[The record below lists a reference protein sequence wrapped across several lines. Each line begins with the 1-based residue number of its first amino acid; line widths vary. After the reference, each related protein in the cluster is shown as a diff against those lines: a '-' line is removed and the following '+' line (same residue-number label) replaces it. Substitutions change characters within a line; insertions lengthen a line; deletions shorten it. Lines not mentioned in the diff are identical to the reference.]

1 MREIFSIVVGSLL
14 LALGLC
20 AANASTSPAD
30 GSDAFELE
38 RFEFAE
44 RPPTGGVVLINR
56 WGDVRVKQGSVDR
69 AAFNAV
75 VQLIGETPHRAEMD
89 HRIEGDR
96 LVIEVDYPAGA
107 APETTRAGRIDAGIV
122 IPSGMPLEIHSD
134 RGRVMT
140 QTLDSPLTVR
150 ATDGSVEVKSRSRV
164 DLVSRDGDI
173 LLNARGSE
181 RPRDLGQVRSERGD
195 IEIQFARDLAIRIDA
210 RTGASITTNDPELLQ
225 TRREQERRSQFGHDE
240 AASALRVDSDAG
252 RILLVN
258 RSRIPGARPADA
270 PTADSR

>member
-1 MREIFSIVVGSLL
+1 MRTIFPIVVGSLL

-20 AANASTSPAD
+20 VAHASPSNV
-30 GSDAFELE
+30 SDAFELE

-44 RPPTGGVVLINR
+44 RPPAGGVVLINR

-69 AAFNAV
+69 VAFNAV
-75 VQLIGETPHRAEMD
+75 VQLIGETPHRAEMN

-96 LVIEVDYPAGA
+96 LIIEVDYPAGE
-107 APETTRAGRIDAGIV
+107 APETTRDGRIDAGIV
-122 IPSGMPLEIHSD
+122 IPSGMPLELHSD

-150 ATDGSVEVKSRSRV
+150 ATDGSVQVKSRSRV
-164 DLVSRDGDI
+164 DLASRDGDI
-173 LLNARGSE
+173 LFNARGSE

-225 TRREQERRSQFGHDE
+225 TRREQGRRSQLGRDDST
-240 AASALRVDSDAG
+240 SALRIDSDAG

-258 RSRIPGARPADA
+258 RSRIPGARPDDA
-270 PTADSR
+270 PTTDSR